1 MRHVYFVI
9 LHFYSLYSNSFCY
22 NRNELV
28 DKYPCYCVNLYVKI
42 FMKVQPPTL
51 LLTLKNENK
60 IKKKNQS
67 KKINNKNLEFH
78 FF

>member
-9 LHFYSLYSNSFCY
+9 LHFLYSNSFCY

-28 DKYPCYCVNLYVKI
+28 DKYPCYFVNLYVKI

-51 LLTLKNENK
+51 LLTLKKENK
-60 IKKKNQS
+60 IKKKIKI
-67 KKINNKNLEFH
+67 KK
-78 FF
+78 

>member
-51 LLTLKNENK
+51 LLTLKKENK
-60 IKKKNQS
+60 IKKKKS
-67 KKINNKNLEFH
+67 K
-78 FF
+78 